1 MRFVAHRHSNPN
13 PNSNQAPKMP
23 HASILVQTDEV
34 ACVELGVLEGEQER
48 RHVAEEEAAGLRRP

>member
-1 MRFVAHRHSNPN
+1 MLAEAALALH
-13 PNSNQAPKMP
+13 QAPKLP